1 MAIKE
6 YEFFNG
12 VVLNRLIRK
21 GKPIEIDTFPSDG
34 NNTFMINNKLAIY
47 IKYSNKKIS
56 PWRFTFTKKHQEELK
71 IIKDMLD
78 YVYLILVCETD
89 GVVCIEY
96 SELKQILDEHYE
108 NIEWVSASRL
118 KREKYALRGS
128 DGKMDFKIADND
140 FPKKIFENL
149 DN

>member
-12 VVLNRLIRK
+12 AVLNRLIRK